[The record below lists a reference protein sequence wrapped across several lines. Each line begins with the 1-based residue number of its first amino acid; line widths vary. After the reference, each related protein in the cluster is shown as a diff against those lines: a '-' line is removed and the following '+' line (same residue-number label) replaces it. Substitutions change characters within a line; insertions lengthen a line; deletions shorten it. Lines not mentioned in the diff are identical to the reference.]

1 MARGA
6 APGHMH
12 SREESRLPADLGLQI
27 LTRNQPVDNRGE
39 VFGNAVLATAI
50 LNRLVPCDI
59 GSSEEMLPFERPRL
73 GPSGRNEPSVQTAK
87 PDVR

>member
-50 LNRLVPCDI
+50 LNRLLYLRQLI
-59 GSSEEMLPFERPRL
+59 QFLRLLERVKEITWL
-73 GPSGRNEPSVQTAK
+73 LLIKCQ
-87 PDVR
+87 